1 MNPTDWLN
9 EVWRSDLPSN
19 SKLLAAYLRWY
30 LHSNS
35 QTCWPSK
42 ATIQRDTGLAKRT
55 IQKHL
60 VNLDQ
65 EGWITII
72 KSNGGHSNR
81 YKITPVLNDNGVTTT
96 PQRVQ
101 NDTPNRCKIA
111 PQRNKEKTNKN
122 NIYKFDAMDRLID
135 RAWAGD
141 LIDDD

>member
-60 VNLDQ
+60 VTLEQ

-72 KSNGGHSNR
+72 RSNGGHSNK
-81 YKITPVLNDNGVTTT
+81 YKIAPVLNDRIG
-96 PQRVQ
+96 RRRGCAE
-101 NDTPNRCKIA
+101 NDAHIHH
-111 PQRNKEKTNKN
+111 EE
-122 NIYKFDAMDRLID
+122 
-135 RAWAGD
+135 
-141 LIDDD
+141 DDPATGLRIGQTG